1 MAAFAKKAGALA
13 VTLFLVSLVT
23 FLAFNLLPGDPATA
37 MLGTQATPAQLHALR
52 AQLGLNE
59 PLPQRYLQWLSAFVR
74 GDPGVSIR
82 YAMPVSALLADRI
95 PVTLWLTALSCA
107 MILVI
112 SLPLGVLSAGR
123 RNRWAE
129 AAVAVADQVTMAIP
143 PFFLG
148 MLLILVFG
156 VIFRLFIPGA
166 YVDYKTDFGGFLG
179 YLILPA
185 LAIALPKSGMVVRFL
200 RGSLNDQLHADY
212 VRTARSKGIGGRA
225 LLYRH
230 VLKNAL
236 IPVLALMGMI
246 VADILAGSI
255 IIEQVFGLPGVG
267 RLLISS
273 VTSRDFPLAQAL
285 VVYIALIVVVV
296 NFLVDALFRLIDPR
310 IRLR

>member
-52 AQLGLNE
+52 VQLGLNE

-273 VTSRDFPLAQAL
+273 ITSRDFPLAQAL

-296 NFLVDALFRLIDPR
+296 NFLVDVLFRLIDPR

>member
-273 VTSRDFPLAQAL
+273 ITSRDFPLAQAL

-296 NFLVDALFRLIDPR
+296 NFLVDVLFRLIDPR

>member
-1 MAAFAKKAGALA
+1 MAAVAKKAGALL

-52 AQLGLNE
+52 AQLGLDE
-59 PLPQRYLQWLSAFVR
+59 PLAQRYGSWLWAFVR
-74 GDPGVSIR
+74 GNPGVSIR

-112 SLPLGVLSAGR
+112 SLPLGVFSAGR
-123 RNRWAE
+123 RSRFAQ
-129 AAVAVADQVTMAIP
+129 ALVAVADQVTMAVP

-156 VIFRLFIPGA
+156 VIFRLFVPGA
-166 YVDYKTDFGGFLG
+166 YVDYKTDFGGFIG

-200 RGSLNDQLHADY
+200 RGSLVGQLHADY
-212 VRTARSKGIGGRA
+212 VRTARSKGVSGRA
-225 LLYRH
+225 LLYGH
-230 VLKNAL
+230 VLRNAL
-236 IPVLALMGMI
+236 VPVLALMGMI

-273 VTSRDFPLAQAL
+273 ITARDFPLAQAL

-296 NFLVDALFRLIDPR
+296 NFLVDVLFRLVDPR

>member
-1 MAAFAKKAGALA
+1 LAAFAKKAGALA